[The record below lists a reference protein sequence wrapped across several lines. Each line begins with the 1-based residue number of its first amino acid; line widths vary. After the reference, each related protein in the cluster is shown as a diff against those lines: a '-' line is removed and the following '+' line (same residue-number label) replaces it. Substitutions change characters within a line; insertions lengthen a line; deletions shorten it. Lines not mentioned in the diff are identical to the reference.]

1 MIGARNSNFTP
12 QDVAITDGDYGHVNG
27 NFKRIG
33 SILVFSFFIL
43 LTKEYSESYDA
54 IFTFDSIRTVGRYD
68 FVSYSTYTD
77 DLPVIDLYFSTNSD
91 HASFNIGSASTITA
105 GKTIFCSGTMIVTDK

>member
-1 MIGARNSNFTP
+1 M
-12 QDVAITDGDYGHVNG
+12 NG

-43 LTKEYSESYDA
+43 LTKEYSASHDT
-54 IFTFDSIRTVGRYD
+54 IFTFDSIRAVGRYD
-68 FVSYSTYTD
+68 FASYSAYTD

-91 HASFNIGSASTITA
+91 HAYFIIGSASTITA
-105 GKTIFCSGTMIVTDK
+105 GKIIFCSGTMIVTDK